1 MPRGGVPKG
10 PPGGKF
16 KADNGLRGMGVAGP
30 AAAADDGPAGEGE
43 APAPVPEEP
52 GRDVS

>member
-1 MPRGGVPKG
+1 VPRGGVPNG

-16 KADNGLRGMGVAGP
+16 KADNGLREMGVAGP
-30 AAAADDGPAGEGE
+30 VAAADDGPAAEEG
-43 APAPVPEEP
+43 PAPVPEDP